1 MRITSLE
8 LVFNNHQVNVSCA
21 TNNIKTGQYSKSYED
36 RFNHLQVTVPLE
48 TDLSYGMCFETINQ
62 QPIENKYNNKS
73 SFDYHRYMKSKMI
86 IAEAEGEQLVASRGN
101 IVTKIKNVRMQLIDR
116 NCENAEVICPYVNA
130 LVFGEKGIDD
140 SNLNTYGQI
149 GIAALFVISGMHI
162 SVIYEFLMYYLAK
175 LRVVENHGIAIS
187 LGIISVYSLLA
198 GASVAVNRAVIMI
211 ILSRGFK
218 LQHSH
223 SLVVSFLIAFFYNP
237 FNLLNK
243 GFVISYIITGLII
256 FLPKRLYQDKKYVA
270 IHFSYLCYLIILP
283 LTYSFSYT
291 VNLLAPIA
299 MLIFTPLVM
308 TLLLALSICITIY
321 PSSVLIEVTDV
332 VINFINGLA
341 GLFDQFTI
349 VSGHV
354 SFIMWIIYF
363 GIVSMYIYY
372 ENRNCLYLLIIWF
385 ILICLNLQLYPS
397 VTFIDVSQGDS
408 ALVKSKH
415 GNYLVDVGN
424 APKEVWKQVHYE
436 GVNTIDGVFISHA
449 HLDHYGSIS
458 EISNYL
464 NIENVYELAGNQ
476 IVANSI
482 GVSNDFT
489 NEYIEV
495 IPYYGSNDNDREL
508 IVKFK
513 LGKFSILF
521 PGDVEAE
528 SEQYLVDNYCS
539 ELKSNILKVPHHGS
553 KTSSSV
559 DFVDCVDPDIAIISS
574 GKNNRYGHPNYEIVK
589 RYEERATLYD
599 TQDVGEIKFK
609 FKSNN
614 MKKST

>member
-1 MRITSLE
+1 
-8 LVFNNHQVNVSCA
+8 
-21 TNNIKTGQYSKSYED
+21 
-36 RFNHLQVTVPLE
+36 
-48 TDLSYGMCFETINQ
+48 
-62 QPIENKYNNKS
+62 
-73 SFDYHRYMKSKMI
+73 MKSKMI
-86 IAEAEGEQLVASRGN
+86 VAEAEGEKLVATRDN
-101 IVTKIKNVRMQLIDR
+101 VITKIKNLRMQLIDR
-116 NCENAEVICPYVNA
+116 NCNNADVICPYINA
-130 LVFGEKGIDD
+130 LVFGEKAIED

-175 LRVVENHGIAIS
+175 LRVVENHGIMIS
-187 LGIISVYSLLA
+187 LGLIAVYSLLA
-198 GASVAVNRAVIMI
+198 GGSVAVNRAVIMI
-211 ILSRGFK
+211 IFSRGFK
-218 LQHSH
+218 LQHNQ
-223 SLVVSFLIAFFYNP
+223 SLLITFLIAFFYNP
-237 FNLLNK
+237 FNILNK
-243 GFVISYIITGLII
+243 GFVISYVITAAII
-256 FLPKRLYQDKKYVA
+256 FLPKRLYQDKKFVA
-270 IHFSYLCYLIILP
+270 IRFSYLCYLIIFP

-321 PSSVLIEVTDV
+321 PSGILVGLTAALIEL
-332 VINFINGLA
+332 INRLA
-341 GLFDQFTI
+341 GLFDLFTF

-354 SFIMWIIYF
+354 SFIMWIAYI
-363 GIVSMYIYY
+363 GTVSLYIYY
-372 ENRNCLYLLIIWF
+372 ENRKCLYTLVIWF
-385 ILICLNLQLYPS
+385 VMISLNLQLYPS
-397 VTFIDVSQGDS
+397 VTFIDVGQGDS
-408 ALVKSKH
+408 AFVKSKH

-476 IVANSI
+476 IIANSI
-482 GVSNDFT
+482 GVSNDFA

-508 IVKFK
+508 VVKFK

-539 ELKSNILKVPHHGS
+539 DLNSNILKVPHHGS

-574 GKNNRYGHPNYEIVK
+574 GKNNRYGHPNYEVVK
-589 RYEERATLYD
+589 RYQDRSMLYD

-609 FKSNN
+609 FKPNSI
-614 MKKST
+614 KKST